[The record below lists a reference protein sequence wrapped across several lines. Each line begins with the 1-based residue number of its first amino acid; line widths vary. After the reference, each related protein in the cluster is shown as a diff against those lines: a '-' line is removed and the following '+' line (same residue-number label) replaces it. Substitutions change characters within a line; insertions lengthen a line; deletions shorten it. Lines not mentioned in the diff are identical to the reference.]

1 MMNFGETMQP
11 NASNRYLYLV
21 VFISGLATLGIELSA
36 SRLLGN
42 VFGTSNI
49 VWANVIGLILL
60 YLTAGYFLGG
70 WLADRSPKHTTLY
83 IILLWAALSSAI
95 VPLVSRPVLRIA
107 SQAVIDV
114 QAGLVIG
121 TFLSILVLF
130 SIPITLLGTIS
141 PFAIRLAVTDI
152 QSAGKI
158 SGRIYATS
166 TFGSLIGTFLPVL
179 ILIPLIGTTR
189 TFLVFSSSLFI
200 VGIVGLWR
208 HVGWR
213 SLFHLWMPA
222 AVLILATFMLGG
234 RSRAAISD
242 DFTVIYENESTYN
255 YIQVQEHISGH
266 RYLFLNEGQGIHSQW
281 HPEQIVYNRTWSYFL
296 TAPYFNIAP
305 HSPDSVESLLV
316 IGLAAGTIPRQH
328 TTVYENI
335 RMDGVEID
343 PTILEVGADYFQ
355 MNQEHMPNLTTYAQD
370 GRYILNQLDQR
381 YDVIA
386 VDAYRPPYIPWHLTT
401 VEFFEEL
408 SAHLTVDGVV
418 AINVGRTPTDRRLID
433 ALTATLEDVYPSVHA
448 IDIPNTFNTLLI
460 ATHRPTQPD
469 NLQANLQQLP
479 TDAHP
484 ILRDVLASGVE
495 NIVPATASN
504 LVFTDDHA
512 PVEWLVDSIVLNF
525 LLNDDLDVLR

>member
-1 MMNFGETMQP
+1 MQS

-21 VFISGLATLGIELSA
+21 VFVSGMCTLGIELSA

-60 YLTAGYFLGG
+60 YLAAGYFIGG
-70 WLADRSPKHTTLY
+70 WLADRSPKYSTLY
-83 IILLWAALSSAI
+83 TVLLWGAFSSAI

-130 SIPITLLGTIS
+130 SVPITLLGTVS
-141 PFAIRLAVTDI
+141 PFAIRLAVKDVE
-152 QSAGKI
+152 SAGKV
-158 SGRIYATS
+158 SGRIYAIS

-179 ILIPLIGTTR
+179 VLIPLIGTTR
-189 TFLVFSSSLFI
+189 TFLTFAGSLFI
-200 VGIVGLWR
+200 IGLIGLWQ
-208 HVGWR
+208 HIGWR
-213 SLFHLWMPA
+213 SLLHLWMPV
-222 AVLILATFMLGG
+222 AVTILAMLSLGG

-242 DFTVIYENESTYN
+242 DFTVIYENESAYN
-255 YIQVQEHISGH
+255 YIQVQEHTSGH

-281 HPEQIVYNRTWSYFL
+281 HPEQIAYNRTWSYFL
-296 TAPYFNIAP
+296 TAPYFNPTP
-305 HSPDSVESLLV
+305 HSPDDVDSLLV

-328 TTVYENI
+328 TAVYDDI
-335 RMDGVEID
+335 RMAGVEID

-370 GRYILNQLDQR
+370 GRYVLNQLDAR

-401 VEFFEEL
+401 VEFFEEV
-408 SAHLTVDGVV
+408 SAHLTEDGVV
-418 AINVGRTPTDRRLID
+418 AINVGRTQTDRRLIN
-433 ALTATLEDVYPSVHA
+433 ALTATLSEVYPSVHA
-448 IDIPNTFNTLLI
+448 IDVPNTFNTLVV
-460 ATHRPTQPD
+460 ATHTPTD
-469 NLQANLQQLP
+469 SSNLQANLQQLP
-479 TDAHP
+479 ADAHP
-484 ILRDVLASGVE
+484 ILRNVLSSGVE

-512 PVEWLVDSIVLNF
+512 PVEWLVDSIVINF